1 MNFFTIGFVLCGI
14 NINIGL
20 ELGYVIRL
28 VGLLFMLGGI
38 SETEAVD
45 RSFGFA
51 RFRKTVFI
59 SIAAA
64 AAGLL
69 SALSVR
75 LLNVGETAANIMS
88 MIFGCASFV
97 TVMLTQYSIITHMK
111 PMRTLVNDLSLIR
124 RFDSKWKKFAVFASV
139 SLLCELVTRI
149 APAGG
154 AVHTYSGLLLLI
166 TRILMIIMLCAS
178 AAAINAMRDD
188 FNIMHRIDINE

>member
-14 NINIGL
+14 NINIGF
-20 ELGYVIRL
+20 ELGYVVRL
-28 VGLLFMLGGI
+28 IGLLFMLGGI
-38 SETEAVD
+38 SESEAVD

-51 RFRKTVFI
+51 KFKGAVFI

-69 SALSVR
+69 SALAVR
-75 LLNVGETAANIMS
+75 FLEIGDTAANVMS
-88 MIFGCASFV
+88 MIFGSASFI
-97 TVMLTQYSIITHMK
+97 TVMLTQYGIIAHMK
-111 PMRTLVNDLSLIR
+111 PMRTLINDLSLIR
-124 RFDSKWKKFAVFASV
+124 YFDNKWKKFAVFASV

-149 APAGG
+149 AAAGG

-178 AAAINAMRDD
+178 ASALNAVRND
-188 FNIMHRIDINE
+188 FNRLHQIDLND